1 MTEPDRE
8 PQPNLTGACSAGPES
23 GGAGWGSGAGPDV
36 RESQPLPG
44 PRVLLVPPDTRPP
57 TLDLPV
63 GLGRMTGARVRV
75 PPPEALPDFFT
86 PGDTGTLAAWLRSG
100 AGDADVLVVCLET
113 LCLGGMIPARRVSDP
128 LAGALERL
136 ALLREL
142 KATNPALRISAFGV
156 IVRVAHDNDP
166 HEEKA
171 YYGEW
176 GRELRAYST
185 AFDRHARHGE
195 AERAGLDAARAAVPS
210 DILADWVG
218 TRERNR
224 TLHLA
229 ALDLLA
235 EGVLSHLCLT
245 LDDTTPYG
253 LAAFDRRLLEAR
265 ADELGVWD
273 RLDVYPGADEVPCAL
288 LARAL
293 RPEEVP
299 VWVRFSGLGGAGAE
313 LLYEDRPAGELV
325 RAHLRAAGCRLAD
338 SPQEAAFVLA
348 VNTPGTRQAHRQP
361 DFAAVDTPH
370 RHLPAF
376 VDALRADLRAGRVV
390 SVADIAYPN
399 GAERRLWTLMQTL
412 PLADLAGFSAWNT
425 AGNTLGSAVAF
436 GKLAPLVT
444 DRAAQ
449 AGALLSRIADDV
461 LYQAEVRTLIRERL
475 GSPSPFDL
483 GAQRAE
489 AESAL
494 QELMPPRVQTV
505 WDAHF
510 VGRGLRLELGTPHL
524 AWPRLFTGVV
534 PLTVTD
540 AEPSSGS

>member
-1 MTEPDRE
+1 MRA
-8 PQPNLTGACSAGPES
+8 L
-23 GGAGWGSGAGPDV
+23 
-36 RESQPLPG
+36 
-44 PRVLLVPPDTRPP
+44 RVLLVPPDTRPP

-63 GLGRMTGARVRV
+63 HLARMTGAEVRV
-75 PPPEALPDFFT
+75 PPAAALPDFFT
-86 PGDTGTLAAWLRSG
+86 PGDSGALAAWLRAG
-100 AGDADVLVVCLET
+100 ASDADVLVVCLET

-136 ALLREL
+136 AILAEL
-142 KATNPALRISAFGV
+142 KAAHPALRIYAFGV

-166 HEEKA
+166 HEEKT

-195 AERAGLDAARAAVPS
+195 ADRAALDAARAAVPA

-224 TLHLA
+224 ALHLA

-235 EGVLSHLCLT
+235 GGVLSHLCLT

-361 DFAAVDTPH
+361 DFATVDTPH

-376 VDALRADLRAGRVV
+376 VDALRADLRAGRAV

-399 GAERRLWTLMQTL
+399 GAEARLWTLMGGL

-444 DRAAQ
+444 DRAAHAQ
-449 AGALLSRIADDV
+449 ALLARIADDV
-461 LYQAEVRTLIRERL
+461 LYQGEVRSLIRERL
-475 GSPSPFDL
+475 GSPSPFNL
-483 GAQRAE
+483 GEQRADAE
-489 AESAL
+489 AAL
-494 QELMPPRVQTV
+494 RELLPPRVQAV

-510 VGRGLRLELGTPHL
+510 AGRGLSLELGEPRL

-534 PLTVTD
+534 PLTVS
-540 AEPSSGS
+540 ESVSGGS